1 MKVQLKYYL
10 GDKFIRKSDGKEYTV
25 DSWKAVK
32 RADGLVISY
41 CFHAYLDDALDYHE
55 YIPEDQIEK
64 PYRSERYYHYKIHDI
79 HLECKEPHPHEVEVD
94 ETDYNGHK
102 ICIGDT
108 IYDGILFSSC
118 DEENDGYTADVNMSF
133 GEYST
138 VVGLEFKQAYYPT
151 IINQPPK
158 IGDIHTQVI
167 TRPIGPDDRLAGDF
181 DRYKPIKYVF
191 KNVSDKFINLYVS
204 KLRKSSYEKQEFLKD
219 GDYMRKARQILKHMG
234 ILERITEMVKAKKPP
249 KKNAPAKKKTQ
260 KPKEVD
266 WEALAKQLAEK
277 SGVDINE
284 LIKGKKK

>member
-1 MKVQLKYYL
+1 MKIKLKYYL

-25 DSWKAVK
+25 DSWKAVM

-64 PYRSERYYHYKIHDI
+64 PYRSKFYFHYKIHDI
-79 HLECKEPHPHEVEVD
+79 YLECKEPHPHEVEVD
-94 ETDYNGHK
+94 ETDYNEHK
-102 ICIGDT
+102 ICIDDT

-118 DEENDGYTADVNMSF
+118 DDENDGYTADANMSF

-138 VVGLEFKQAYYPT
+138 VVGLEFKQSYCT
-151 IINQPPK
+151 KLINQPVK
-158 IGDIHTQVI
+158 IGGIHTQVI

-204 KLRKSSYEKQEFLKD
+204 ILRRSSYEKREFLKD
-219 GDYMRKARQILKHMG
+219 GDYMCKARQILKHMG
-234 ILERITEMVKAKKPP
+234 ILERVTEMVKAKKPP
-249 KKNAPAKKKTQ
+249 KKNAPTKKKNPQ
-260 KPKEVD
+260 KEVN
-266 WEALAKQLAEK
+266 WEEIARKLAEK
-277 SGVDINE
+277 VGVDIKS
-284 LIKGKKK
+284 LM

>member
-1 MKVQLKYYL
+1 MKIKLKYYL

-25 DSWKAVK
+25 DSWKAIK

-55 YIPEDQIEK
+55 YIPEDLIEK
-64 PYRSERYYHYKIHDI
+64 PYRSKHYYHFKVHDI
-79 HLECKEPHPHEVEVD
+79 HLECKDPHPHEVEVD
-94 ETDYNGHK
+94 EIDYNGHK
-102 ICIGDT
+102 ICIDDT

-118 DEENDGYTADVNMSF
+118 DEENDGYTADANMSF

-138 VVGLEFKQAYYPT
+138 VVGLEFKQSFCT
-151 IINQPPK
+151 KLINQPLK

-204 KLRKSSYEKQEFLKD
+204 KLRRSSYEKQEFLKD
-219 GDYMRKARQILKHMG
+219 GDYMRKAIQILKHMG
-234 ILERITEMVKAKKPP
+234 ILERVTEMVKAKKPP
-249 KKNAPAKKKTQ
+249 KKNAPTKKKNPQKEVNWEEIAKK
-260 KPKEVD
+260 
-266 WEALAKQLAEK
+266 LAEK
-277 SGVDINE
+277 AGVDI
-284 LIKGKKK
+284 KSMM

>member
-1 MKVQLKYYL
+1 MKIKLKYYL

-64 PYRSERYYHYKIHDI
+64 PYRSKFYYHYKIHDI
-79 HLECKEPHPHEVEVD
+79 HLECKDPHPHEVEVD

-102 ICIGDT
+102 ICIDDT
-108 IYDGILFSSC
+108 IYDNILFSSC
-118 DEENDGYTADVNMSF
+118 DDENDGYTADANMSF

-138 VVGLEFKQAYYPT
+138 VVGLEFKQAYCT
-151 IINQPPK
+151 KLINQPLK
-158 IGDIHTQVI
+158 IGGIHTQVI

-204 KLRKSSYEKQEFLKD
+204 KLRRASYEKQEFLKD

-234 ILERITEMVKAKKPP
+234 ILERVTEMVKAKKPP
-249 KKNAPAKKKTQ
+249 KKNTPAKKKKLQ
-260 KPKEVD
+260 KEVN
-266 WEALAKQLAEK
+266 WEEIAKKLAEK
-277 SGVDINE
+277 AGVDIKS
-284 LIKGKKK
+284 LM

>member
-260 KPKEVD
+260 KAKEVD
-266 WEALAKQLAEK
+266 WETLAKQLAEK